1 MDQWCKEFVS
11 NLSDY
16 IKVYDDV
23 ITKETCDYLISLY
36 DAAAPLEAEHKK
48 NTCYNFHEINMMQ
61 SKAFESV
68 SEQFAGLMQGIHRQ
82 YSSQFEFFP
91 ETNAFEQPRIKRYEP
106 NEGVF
111 DWHTDNTTVESS
123 KRTLVMF
130 FYLND
135 VEDGGE
141 TMFRFEPG
149 MEEIKVKPKAGSV
162 LCFPPTWQYPHMGC
176 TPISGPKYVIS
187 SYVQV

>member
-1 MDQWCKEFVS
+1 MS

-23 ITKETCDYLISLY
+23 ITKETCDHLISLY
-36 DAAAPLEAEHKK
+36 DAAASEAKHKK
-48 NTCYNFHEINMMQ
+48 NICYDFHEINMIQ
-61 SKAFESV
+61 SKAFDSV
-68 SEQFAGLMQGIHRQ
+68 SRQFVSLMQGIHRK
-82 YSSQFEFFP
+82 YSSHFKSFP
-91 ETNAFEQPRIKRYEP
+91 ETNAFEQPRIKRYEVG
-106 NEGVF
+106 EGVF
-111 DWHTDNTTVESS
+111 NWHTDNSTFDSS

-141 TMFRFEPG
+141 TKFRFEPT
-149 MEEIKVKPKAGSV
+149 MEEISVKPKAGSV
-162 LCFPPTWQYPHMGC
+162 LCFPPTWQYPHKGC

>member
-1 MDQWCKEFVS
+1 MS

-16 IKVYDDV
+16 IKVYNDV
-23 ITKETCDYLISLY
+23 ITKETCDHLISLY
-36 DAAAPLEAEHKK
+36 DAAAPLEAEHKE
-48 NTCYNFHEINMMQ
+48 NICYNFHEINMMQ

-68 SEQFAGLMQGIHRQ
+68 SKQFVGLMQGIYHK

-106 NEGVF
+106 NKGIF
-111 DWHTDNTTVESS
+111 NWHTDNRTVESS

-162 LCFPPTWQYPHMGC
+162 LCFPPTWQYPHKGC
-176 TPISGPKYVIS
+176 IPISGPKYVIS